1 MPVCSLLQ
9 QSRHKLDARDVRNVV
24 VVADELDS
32 REIVII
38 CTGWVGVELRL
49 IQK

>member
-1 MPVCSLLQ
+1 MPVYSRLQ
-9 QSRHKLDARDVRNVV
+9 QSRHKLNARDVRNVV

-49 IQK
+49 FQE